1 MVVTA
6 ELLRAIRDTHRVDEL
21 LQWLSPTIGQ
31 YFSVPIVQ
39 FWVAQAGY
47 QGQVLMKLVA
57 QSAQDKALGHRLALN
72 KPVADLV
79 EDLRRR
85 QTELAIS
92 PIGNIFSYYQ
102 ATLFH
107 RYGLY
112 YCFGDYLNSK
122 GQPPSSSSNV
132 PGEGILLPIEAVALL
147 FFSQSPHPE
156 LQRSISYIIKL
167 AMQLAATNGL
177 SFPPTNGGSNAQGFN
192 LQPQQESFSA
202 LSGLVP
208 QRKQDAELMT
218 TNNPLNSHTIIAD
231 KLARHLYRYID
242 GRKNVQELC
251 VITHLGLKEVARAL
265 RTLLA
270 EQRIE
275 LFDANGQLADGPL
288 LLNDL

>member
-1 MVVTA
+1 MNRGGYGDNSYRLHIGKLRMVVTA

-102 ATLFH
+102 ATVTKI
-107 RYGLY
+107 
-112 YCFGDYLNSK
+112 YCFG
-122 GQPPSSSSNV
+122 
-132 PGEGILLPIEAVALL
+132 
-147 FFSQSPHPE
+147 
-156 LQRSISYIIKL
+156 
-167 AMQLAATNGL
+167 
-177 SFPPTNGGSNAQGFN
+177 
-192 LQPQQESFSA
+192 
-202 LSGLVP
+202 
-208 QRKQDAELMT
+208 
-218 TNNPLNSHTIIAD
+218 
-231 KLARHLYRYID
+231 RY
-242 GRKNVQELC
+242 
-251 VITHLGLKEVARAL
+251 
-265 RTLLA
+265 
-270 EQRIE
+270 
-275 LFDANGQLADGPL
+275 P
-288 LLNDL
+288 

>member
-1 MVVTA
+1 
-6 ELLRAIRDTHRVDEL
+6 
-21 LQWLSPTIGQ
+21 
-31 YFSVPIVQ
+31 
-39 FWVAQAGY
+39 
-47 QGQVLMKLVA
+47 
-57 QSAQDKALGHRLALN
+57 
-72 KPVADLV
+72 
-79 EDLRRR
+79 
-85 QTELAIS
+85 
-92 PIGNIFSYYQ
+92 
-102 ATLFH
+102 
-107 RYGLY
+107 
-112 YCFGDYLNSK
+112 
-122 GQPPSSSSNV
+122 
-132 PGEGILLPIEAVALL
+132 
-147 FFSQSPHPE
+147 
-156 LQRSISYIIKL
+156 
-167 AMQLAATNGL
+167 MQLAATNGL
-177 SFPPTNGGSNAQGFN
+177 SFPPANGGSNAQGFN

-270 EQRIE
+270 EQRNE